1 MKFIKLIFV
10 STMLVFIANV
20 SFSEEKTVIVQ
31 SAAGDTM
38 KCKIRYGFVQT
49 DCEIINKKTV
59 EQVAKE
65 KTNCDNIKGETGA
78 SLLRKIK
85 CLRKSKSGDDDDK
98 EIAQKQNDCAK
109 IKTNT
114 GAGLLKKIKCLQAK
128 D

>member
-1 MKFIKLIFV
+1 MKFIKFIFV

-38 KCKIRYGFVQT
+38 KCKIRFGFIQT

-59 EQVAKE
+59 EKVAKE
-65 KTNCDNIKGETGA
+65 ATNCDNIKGETGV

-85 CLRKSKSGDDDDK
+85 CLRKARSGTDQ
-98 EIAQKQNDCAK
+98 EVAQQQNDCAK